1 MNLMRTS
8 IGSDVEPMDDLS
20 KQSKVCSL
28 KTLEGRK
35 RSRPPDD
42 ACQAGR
48 ASPSVSAGFF
58 GSAVAVSACRKA
70 ALLMI
75 CSPALEGSAPIP
87 LLGLHAS
94 VNRSELSYEGLVEMS
109 FFSYSH
115 LTHIMVYHI

>member
-75 CSPALEGSAPIP
+75 CSPALEGSAAIP
-87 LLGLHAS
+87 LLGAACFCESIRTLLRRIS
-94 VNRSELSYEGLVEMS
+94 RNE
-109 FFSYSH
+109 FFFPT
-115 LTHIMVYHI
+115 LI